1 MPDNELLRVLRSQ
14 PCGLLTD
21 IDGTIS
27 PIAPTPDAA
36 HVSPAA
42 RNHLR
47 YLAQYLAVVGAISGR
62 GASDAAALVG
72 LPELVYIG
80 NHGMEE
86 WKAGRSEPLA
96 EAQPYVNAI
105 AAVLQEAQVQ
115 ITLPGV
121 LFENKGVTG
130 SVHYRLT
137 HDPQQAG
144 AEIGKVLETLA
155 ARHDLRL
162 TGGRLV
168 WELRPP
174 LTVNKGTAIRRL
186 VAQYNLRG
194 AIFLGD
200 DRTDTDAF
208 VALRELREQGHC
220 ATLNIGVLA
229 AETPEIVRQLADI
242 QVDGITGVEQFLSRV
257 VELVSTQQLSQA
269 GG

>member
-1 MPDNELLRVLRSQ
+1 MPDNELLRVLRNQ

-27 PIAPTPDAA
+27 PIAATPDAA
-36 HVSPAA
+36 RVSSVA
-42 RNHLR
+42 REHLR
-47 YLAQYLAVVGAISGR
+47 HLAQYLAVVGVISGR
-62 GASDAAALVG
+62 GASDAAALLG
-72 LPELVYIG
+72 LPELIYIG

-86 WKAGRSEPLA
+86 WKAGRSEPITA
-96 EAQPYVNAI
+96 ARPYVNAI
-105 AAVLQEAQVQ
+105 TAVLQEAQAQ
-115 ITLPGV
+115 IKLPGV
-121 LFENKGVTG
+121 LFENKGVTA

-137 HDPQQAG
+137 RDPQQAQ
-144 AEIGKVLETLA
+144 AAIGEVLATLA
-155 ARHDLRL
+155 AQHDLRV

-174 LTVNKGTAIRRL
+174 LTVNKGTAIHRI
-186 VAQYNLRG
+186 VAEHNLRG

-229 AETPEIVRQLADI
+229 AETPEIVRQLADVG
-242 QVDGITGVEQFLSRV
+242 VDGITGVEQFLAQAVEV
-257 VELVSTQQLSQA
+257 VSAQQLSGH